1 MDNFKV
7 FRFVFFITIGFFSTS
22 AFSFNYD
29 PPSWCVDGKS
39 WDLKIEGPDYVAVGI
54 DRRFKGDLP
63 YSWGV
68 KGRVLEFYNSYE
80 SFVGNDDSNS
90 EGNAYLNMNF
100 PAAARGSQLV
110 WVRETTGKYSNGW
123 DRNSCSKKQIIV
135 QSMPTIAKGFLSDG
149 DGLEITGEV
158 VSVTIDQAFSKIAV
172 EGNGQP
178 KISYRFFSLDGLG
191 TQSIDNAGT
200 TFSFT
205 PQYNGEYRV
214 TAYVSDGEYSAS
226 VFLGNAYFTG
236 GSYCRT
242 CGPAQ

>member
-22 AFSFNYD
+22 ALSFNYQ
-29 PPSWCVDGKS
+29 PPSDCIVGQAGP
-39 WDLKIEGPDYVAVGI
+39 LEIEGPDYVAVGI
-54 DRRFKGDLP
+54 DRRFKGDFPFP
-63 YSWGV
+63 YPGDSWFVG
-68 KGRVLEFYNSYE
+68 FYNSYE
-80 SFVGNDDSNS
+80 SYVGEDETNW

-100 PAAARGSQLV
+100 PAAARGSQWV
-110 WVRETTGKYSNGW
+110 WARDNTDPTSNTPW
-123 DRNSCSKKQIIV
+123 CSKKQIFV
-135 QSMPTIAKGFLSDG
+135 QSMPTITKGFLSDG
-149 DGLEITGEV
+149 STITGRV
-158 VSVTIDQAFSKIAV
+158 FVTIDQAFSKIAV